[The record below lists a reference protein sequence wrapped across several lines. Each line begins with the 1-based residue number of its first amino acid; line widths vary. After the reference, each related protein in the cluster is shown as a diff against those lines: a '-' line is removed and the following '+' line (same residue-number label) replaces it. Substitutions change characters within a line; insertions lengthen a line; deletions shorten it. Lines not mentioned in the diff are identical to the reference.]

1 MERSKILYNRAVYE
15 SKRDGLPMN
24 LREDN
29 IASMLFEAE
38 KVRGIPQNEARIR
51 PIDPCNGYMYGNVEV
66 VYA

>member
-1 MERSKILYNRAVYE
+1 MKRAKVLFDRAVYE

-29 IASMLFEAE
+29 IGSLLFEAE

-51 PIDPCNGYMYGNVEV
+51 PICPKNGWMYGNVEV